1 MRERASNNLE
11 VVVVEVFVVV
21 VIGVAVVVVVEVEE
35 ALLRVTIIFTLSSPW
50 WMVMVLLWL

>member
-11 VVVVEVFVVV
+11 EVGVVVVV
-21 VIGVAVVVVVEVEE
+21 VIVVAVVVVVVVFVEFEE

-50 WMVMVLLWL
+50 WMVLLWL